1 MIKSYEDEV
10 RIFKALC
17 DENRLRILDYLRS
30 GEKCACKLNEIVD
43 VSQPTMSH
51 HMKIL
56 CDAGIVAARKEGK
69 WMRYS
74 ISEEGEKRIKDMVE
88 NLFEKNDVANESV
101 NKDSETLGECAC
113 QSGEKRTKLYM
124 LTGFLGAGKTTLLQK
139 ILETLKGKKVG
150 IIQNELGKLGI
161 DGTILRDDNI
171 KMVELNRG
179 SIFCS
184 CLKLSFVQAL
194 AEMSA
199 YDFDY
204 LFVESSGFG
213 DPSNVDEILG
223 AAAQICVK
231 QYDYSGTVCLV
242 DAVNF
247 FHQLD
252 DMETVY
258 RQLKHC
264 HQAVITKVDLIG
276 MEELTALKEKIR
288 EINPVCPIST
298 SSQSDLYVE
307 FLQDDLMKYVW
318 TEGEETTNSI
328 ETKPKSLFM
337 NFEGEL
343 EKEKLENFLKAIQG
357 DVHRVKGFFKLKELG
372 WHQIDVVGT
381 LIDYKPC
388 EPQEMSQLVFIS
400 RIGTAVIKKLFAE
413 WEEHVGV
420 PMQLKN

>member
-1 MIKSYEDEV
+1 MITV
-10 RIFKALC
+10 
-17 DENRLRILDYLRS
+17 
-30 GEKCACKLNEIVD
+30 
-43 VSQPTMSH
+43 
-51 HMKIL
+51 
-56 CDAGIVAARKEGK
+56 
-69 WMRYS
+69 
-74 ISEEGEKRIKDMVE
+74 
-88 NLFEKNDVANESV
+88 
-101 NKDSETLGECAC
+101 
-113 QSGEKRTKLYM
+113 
-124 LTGFLGAGKTTLLQK
+124 
-139 ILETLKGKKVG
+139 
-150 IIQNELGKLGI
+150 
-161 DGTILRDDNI
+161 
-171 KMVELNRG
+171 
-179 SIFCS
+179 
-184 CLKLSFVQAL
+184 
-194 AEMSA
+194 
-199 YDFDY
+199 
-204 LFVESSGFG
+204 
-213 DPSNVDEILG
+213 
-223 AAAQICVK
+223 
-231 QYDYSGTVCLV
+231 TVCLV